1 MSTWTSKA
9 GCLALSLLIAA
20 CQQLPG
26 TLTLPPGQARAMAVL
41 GGAITVAAPQGYCID
56 RKSARQQE
64 DGAVVLIGRCSGGSQ
79 ASPAVISV
87 TTAAAG
93 SAGVLAG
100 GGAALLQF
108 FQSAEGRAALSR
120 TGQANTVRLLAASE
134 SSGAIILQIADA
146 DAPPYW
152 RAVLGISGRLV
163 TLSVQGDGQTVMPPA
178 IGRRLL
184 TATISALRAANPK
197 PPPGPAVE
205 ALQKAAG

>member
-87 TTAAAG
+87 TVIGITGRPANLPAAR
-93 SAGVLAG
+93 
-100 GGAALLQF
+100 LLSWHRAPSG
-108 FQSAEGRAALSR
+108 QSA
-120 TGQANTVRLLAASE
+120 
-134 SSGAIILQIADA
+134 
-146 DAPPYW
+146 
-152 RAVLGISGRLV
+152 
-163 TLSVQGDGQTVMPPA
+163 
-178 IGRRLL
+178 
-184 TATISALRAANPK
+184 
-197 PPPGPAVE
+197 
-205 ALQKAAG
+205 